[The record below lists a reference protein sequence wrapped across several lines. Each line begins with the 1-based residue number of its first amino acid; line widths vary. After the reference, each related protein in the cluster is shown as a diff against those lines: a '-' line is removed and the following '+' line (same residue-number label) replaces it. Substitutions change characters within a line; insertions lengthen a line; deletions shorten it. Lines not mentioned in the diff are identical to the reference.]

1 MKNKLRNLFV
11 FSAIL
16 ILLIGCTKQVMDMDE
31 KAMDQKAYERLIS
44 KLEEKGFSVIADD
57 VEESI
62 LQGQRKWLTLND
74 RENISV
80 YFYETDKEMEEDAA
94 YIHASGLSYH
104 NKDKSVEISWSSL
117 PHFYKTDNIIVLYV
131 GESNEMISALEEL
144 IGHQFAGYVGE

>member
-1 MKNKLRNLFV
+1 MKKILRLLFV
-11 FSAIL
+11 FSTLL
-16 ILLIGCTKQVMDMDE
+16 ILLIGCTKQVIDMDG
-31 KAMDQKAYERLIS
+31 KAYEKLIIT
-44 KLEEKGFSVIADD
+44 LEEKGFSVISED

-104 NKDKSVEISWSSL
+104 KKDKSVEISWSSV
-117 PHFYKTDNIIVLYV
+117 PHFYKTDNIIVL
-131 GESNEMISALEEL
+131 
-144 IGHQFAGYVGE
+144 

>member
-94 YIHASGLSYH
+94 YWLILL
-104 NKDKSVEISWSSL
+104 NPDTLISLNSD
-117 PHFYKTDNIIVLYV
+117 T
-131 GESNEMISALEEL
+131 
-144 IGHQFAGYVGE
+144 